1 MKGLAEFVMTGRKQ
15 AIMATLLL
23 GLIPMVNLLSPVI
36 IGLVTLRKGLKEAG
50 LVLAWAI
57 LPLAAW
63 AVAGDVIPLILLFGI
78 AALAWILRVSE
89 SWEFTLLAAILVGVC
104 VELYM
109 RSQSELLGVVYA
121 QFEAYISAQ
130 NMQMVSLE
138 QFRETIPSF
147 FGAVYML
154 LAALLLMLSRWMQAA
169 LYNPGGFQ
177 QEFHGLRIDRKVAV
191 GLLTAMLLAT
201 FVRFIPESWVF
212 YFIMPLIFSGVAL
225 VHGLVGKKKA
235 SVMWLIAF
243 YTLFPWLT
251 QILVMVALI
260 DSWYDFRARMSKPA
274 G

>member
-1 MKGLAEFVMTGRKQ
+1 MKGLAEFVMMGRKQ
-15 AIMATLLL
+15 AVLVTLLL

-36 IGLVTLRKGLKEAG
+36 IGLVTLRKGIKEAG
-50 LVLAWAI
+50 LVLVWAI

-63 AVAGDVIPLILLFGI
+63 AVAGDVIPLILVFGI
-78 AALAWILRVSE
+78 AALAWILRESE

-109 RSQSELLGVVYA
+109 RSQSELLGIVYA
-121 QFEAYISAQ
+121 QFESYLLQQ

-138 QFRETIPSF
+138 QFRETVPSF
-147 FGAVYML
+147 FGVVYMF
-154 LAALLLMLSRWMQAA
+154 LAAMLLMLSRWMQAA

-177 QEFHGLRIDRKVAV
+177 KEFHGLRIEQKVAT
-191 GLLTAMLLAT
+191 GLLVAMLLAT
-201 FVRFIPESWVF
+201 FVGFIPESWVF

-235 SVMWLIAF
+235 SAMWLVAF
-243 YTLFPWLT
+243 YALFPWLT
-251 QILVMVALI
+251 QILVLVALI

-274 G
+274 

>member
-15 AIMATLLL
+15 AILVTLLL
-23 GLIPMVNLLSPVI
+23 GLIPMVNLLSPVV

-50 LVLAWAI
+50 LVLVWAI

-63 AVAGDVIPLILLFGI
+63 AVAGDVIPLILVFGI
-78 AALAWILRVSE
+78 AVLAWILRESE
-89 SWEFTLLAAILVGVC
+89 SWEFTLLVAILVGVC

-109 RSQSELLGVVYA
+109 RSQSELPGVVYA
-121 QFEAYISAQ
+121 QFESYLSQQ

-147 FGAVYML
+147 FGAVYMF
-154 LAALLLMLSRWMQAA
+154 LAAMLLMLSRWMQAA

-177 QEFHGLRIDRKVAV
+177 QEFHGLRIEQKVAV
-191 GLLTAMLLAT
+191 GLLIAMLLAT
-201 FVRFIPESWVF
+201 FVEVIPESWVF

-235 SVMWLIAF
+235 SSMWLVAF
-243 YTLFPWLT
+243 YALFPWLT
-251 QILVMVALI
+251 QVLVMAALI

-274 G
+274 